1 MRVCPKCGHKNDDVN
16 FCSSCGHDLR
26 TQPEPS
32 VFCPYCGAPQNSTN
46 NVFCCKCGK
55 RMKDRKK
62 GKYIW
67 IFLALAIV
75 VLMCCLMVFRQNGDD
90 VPQETTCQHEWQNN
104 GVTSICTKCRGV
116 IITPS
121 DSDTS
126 SQSANQNIVTE
137 NAEESE
143 QEMSVDEKVVQPAE
157 TAPKHPIAVDGG
169 EKHSVILYSDGTVTT
184 IGNDTYAQRS
194 TSGWRDIIQIST
206 FSNHT
211 LGLKEDGT
219 VVAAGS
225 NYQGQCDVSAWK
237 DIICVAAGTQH
248 SVGLKRDGTVVAV
261 GANGSGQCDV
271 QNWRGIK
278 YVSANGTSTF
288 ALTEDGQVLT
298 CGSFQNRNLDNWQD
312 IVSFSVS
319 ANHIV
324 GVHSN
329 GTVSAVGANDR
340 GQRDGLEGKQD
351 VSQVAVGYGYTA
363 GLKTNGKVWVNGC
376 DEHNEHAA
384 MQWTDIVAIGTGTEH
399 ILGIKKDGTLVAKG
413 TNDDGQ
419 CDVYALNQMLKI
431 SEEAGESN
439 SAEATESLISF
450 LMNYEREYGELFDD
464 YFTYDGEPSF
474 SPAIL
479 EDVDADGEKEL
490 ILHTFPCV
498 EYEEDSLYGSQVEQY
513 AVYGY
518 NGGEWALEKAP
529 QVVGSLSYAGFSGHA
544 GVLHKDGKPI
554 LYTHEWKAPYGTSE
568 GPGVEFTYLI
578 TVYDSKYTVAES
590 FAVIK
595 SWEGDIDEWPYKE
608 IVEYEINGMQVS
620 YEKFIE
626 TISKYDGIHWDEV
639 NCFDFDTDAVT
650 VDTLLDQIR

>member
-1 MRVCPKCGHKNDDVN
+1 MRICPKCGHKNDDVN

-26 TQPEPS
+26 TQPGVS
-32 VFCPYCGAPQNSTN
+32 AYCPHCGAAQNSVDN
-46 NVFCCKCGK
+46 IYCCKCGK
-55 RMKDRKK
+55 QMKGRKK

-67 IFLALAIV
+67 IFLSLAIAV
-75 VLMCCLMVFRQNGDD
+75 MVCFLMLFMQNGDD
-90 VPQETTCQHEWQNN
+90 VPQETTCQHEWQNY
-104 GVTSICTKCRGV
+104 GVTSMCTKCSGV
-116 IITPS
+116 IITPTNRENNS
-121 DSDTS
+121 NST
-126 SQSANQNIVTE
+126 NQITE
-137 NAEESE
+137 EVESP
-143 QEMSVDEKVVQPAE
+143 VDEKEPHPME
-157 TAPKHPIAVDGG
+157 ITPKQPIAVDGG

-225 NYQGQCDVSAWK
+225 NYQGQCDVSTWT

-439 SAEATESLISF
+439 SAEATESIISF
-450 LMNYEREYGELFDD
+450 LMDYEREYGELLDN
-464 YFTYDGEPSF
+464 YFTYDGEPIF

-479 EDVDADGEKEL
+479 EDIDADGEKEL

-498 EYEEDSLYGSQVEQY
+498 EYDEDSLYGSQVEQY

-518 NGGEWALEKAP
+518 NGGEWGLEKAP

-554 LYTHEWKAPYGTSE
+554 LYTHEWKAPYGTDQC
-568 GPGVEFTYLI
+568 PGVEFTYLV
-578 TVYDSKYTVAES
+578 TTYDSKYSVAES

-595 SWEGDIDEWPYKE
+595 SWEGEFNVLPYKE
-608 IVEYEINGMQVS
+608 VVEYEVNGKRVS
-620 YEKFIE
+620 YRDFSNA
-626 TISKYDGIHWDEV
+626 ISQYNGIR
-639 NCFDFDTDAVT
+639 FDKESNSFAFDTKVMT
-650 VDTLLDQIR
+650 VQSLINQLR

>member
-1 MRVCPKCGHKNDDVN
+1 MKICPKCGHENDDMN

-26 TQPEPS
+26 SQPNGRA
-32 VFCPYCGAPQNSTN
+32 FCSHCGAAQNSPDN
-46 NVFCCKCGK
+46 IYCCNCGK
-55 RMKDRKK
+55 QMTGRKK
-62 GKYIW
+62 GKFRW
-67 IFLALAIV
+67 MFLALAIAAMV
-75 VLMCCLMVFRQNGDD
+75 CCLMLFMRNGDE
-90 VPQETTCQHEWQNN
+90 VPQETICQHEWQNN
-104 GVTSICTKCRGV
+104 GVTSICTKCSGV

-121 DSDTS
+121 SSESVSTS
-126 SQSANQNIVTE
+126 AVQIIEEEKETE
-137 NAEESE
+137 LP
-143 QEMSVDEKVVQPAE
+143 VDVRETQPLE
-157 TAPKHPIAVDGG
+157 ITPKYPIAVDGG
-169 EKHSVILYSDGTVTT
+169 EKHSAILYSDGTVTT

-211 LGLKEDGT
+211 LGLKKDGT

-225 NYQGQCDVSAWK
+225 NYQGQCDVSTWK

-248 SVGLKRDGTVVAV
+248 SVGLKLDGTVVAV
-261 GANGSGQCDV
+261 GANGSGQCNVED
-271 QNWRGIK
+271 WCGIK
-278 YVSANGTSTF
+278 YIAANATSTF
-288 ALTEDGQVLT
+288 ALTEDGKILT

-431 SEEAGESN
+431 SEEAEESN

-450 LMNYEREYGELFDD
+450 LMDYEREYGELLDNCF
-464 YFTYDGEPSF
+464 
-474 SPAIL
+474 I
-479 EDVDADGEKEL
+479 L
-490 ILHTFPCV
+490 IL
-498 EYEEDSLYGSQVEQY
+498 
-513 AVYGY
+513 
-518 NGGEWALEKAP
+518 N
-529 QVVGSLSYAGFSGHA
+529 
-544 GVLHKDGKPI
+544 
-554 LYTHEWKAPYGTSE
+554 
-568 GPGVEFTYLI
+568 
-578 TVYDSKYTVAES
+578 
-590 FAVIK
+590 
-595 SWEGDIDEWPYKE
+595 
-608 IVEYEINGMQVS
+608 
-620 YEKFIE
+620 
-626 TISKYDGIHWDEV
+626 
-639 NCFDFDTDAVT
+639 
-650 VDTLLDQIR
+650 